1 MLGVNTQY
9 SGLHQGQAIAGST
22 GLFKRFMNLK
32 IIQIFLA
39 LLLAGYM
46 GLVRRTT
53 RWTTDNLDVV
63 EPLQESGKGFVACTW
78 HARFLMTTAGWTKM
92 RQVPHVLIS
101 RSRDGNLVAYT
112 SKILRL
118 GVIRGSRR
126 SKLTAKSKG
135 GANALREMLTTI
147 ENGDCIF
154 MTPDGPRGPR
164 MRMGEGPLRL
174 AKLSGAPVIA
184 YALSTS
190 NKIMFNS
197 WDRFMLPLPFGK
209 GKIVFGGPVYVDA
222 EATDKQLEAAR
233 LELEEIMN
241 TCSQTAD
248 EAVGNDPIRP
258 KPIQV
263 N

>member
-1 MLGVNTQY
+1 
-9 SGLHQGQAIAGST
+9 
-22 GLFKRFMNLK
+22 MNLK
-32 IIQIFLA
+32 IVQIFLA
-39 LLLAGYM
+39 FLLAGYM
-46 GLVRRTT
+46 GLVRYTT
-53 RWTTDNLDVV
+53 RWSTDNV
-63 EPLQESGKGFVACTW
+63 EMVEKLQASGEGFVACTW

-92 RQVPHVLIS
+92 SQLPHVLIS

-126 SKLTAKSKG
+126 AKIANKSKG
-135 GANALREMLTTI
+135 GASALREMLTTI
-147 ENGDCIF
+147 ERGDCIF

-164 MRMGEGPLRL
+164 MRMGEGPVRL

-190 NKIMFNS
+190 NKILFNS

-209 GKIVFGGPVYVDA
+209 GKVVFGGPVHVAADA
-222 EATDKQLEAAR
+222 SEETLEAKR

-241 TCSQTAD
+241 ACSQAAD
-248 EAVGNDPIRP
+248 KAVGNDPVLP
-258 KPIQV
+258 KPVQV
-263 N
+263 S

>member
-1 MLGVNTQY
+1 
-9 SGLHQGQAIAGST
+9 
-22 GLFKRFMNLK
+22 MNLK
-32 IIQIFLA
+32 IVQIFLA

-46 GLVRRTT
+46 GFVRYTT
-53 RWTTDNLDVV
+53 RWSTDNEEILQT
-63 EPLQESGKGFVACTW
+63 LQESGEGFVACTW
-78 HARFLMTTAGWTKM
+78 HARFLMTTAAWSKM
-92 RQVPHVLIS
+92 PQTPHVLIS

-112 SKILRL
+112 SKVLRL

-126 SKLTAKSKG
+126 GKLTSKSKG
-135 GANALREMLTTI
+135 GSSALREMLTTI
-147 ENGDCIF
+147 EQGDCIF

-164 MRMGEGPLRL
+164 MRMGAGPLRL

-190 NKIMFNS
+190 HKIMFNS

-209 GKIVFGGPVYVDA
+209 GKIVFGGPVYV
-222 EATDKQLEAAR
+222 ATDSSDEVLETKR

-241 TCSQTAD
+241 ACSQAAD
-248 EAVGNDPIRP
+248 KAVGNEPILP
-258 KPIQV
+258 KPIQA